1 MLKQNEWKTLVPT
14 TFGTSITVKETLD
27 LISEYYNLDKNV
39 VDNVCITF
47 HSHSST
53 GKANISRMTDRVYYI
68 VDIE

>member
-39 VDNVCITF
+39 VDNLCLTL
-47 HSHSST
+47 HSHFKHRKS
-53 GKANISRMTDRVYYI
+53 KYFKNDR
-68 VDIE
+68 